1 MTSDG
6 LKQLL
11 ERNGV
16 KPTNDKRKDIE
27 AARVILEK
35 LRLKRNEQV

>member
-16 KPTNDKRKDIE
+16 KPTNDKKKDIE
-27 AARVILEK
+27 AARIILEK
-35 LRLKRNEQV
+35 LRVERNKQK